1 MDVGMTYL
9 RFELTFNRLG
19 FALSHLSRHPR
30 PVFEESDGIG
40 GKFDYVKLRN
50 GTDACRIGN
59 PA

>member
-9 RFELTFNRLG
+9 RFELTFNRLDLRCHIPSSAAR
-19 FALSHLSRHPR
+19 FLD
-30 PVFEESDGIG
+30 SDGIG